1 MHAMI
6 LYSMIEVGESI
17 IKIRIQFSEIQW
29 TVRIRITPA
38 IPPIMMYMVSAILIV
53 TTVMMIT
60 IIILSN

>member
-1 MHAMI
+1 MI
-6 LYSMIEVGESI
+6 L
-17 IKIRIQFSEIQW
+17 QFSEIQW